1 MSCSCDGCYWGYDCQ
16 VETEVVQTDVET
28 DVNTYDDDDC
38 DYTPRCPGYTT
49 WITKYECN
57 NELDRDEERRGICD
71 SCVSKRDHQL
81 QVEDDAAEAAHQRQ
95 LNMEEL
101 QTMEY
106 HGDFDG
112 DEDGNHEEGQA
123 PVGYL
128 TILSEEVLMEQMAE
142 DKKKRNF

>member
-1 MSCSCDGCYWGYDCQ
+1 MSCSCYECWGGDDCQ

-28 DVNTYDDDDC
+28 DDVETYDDDFD
-38 DYTPRCPGYTT
+38 DTPRCSGYIT

-57 NELDRDEERRGICD
+57 NALDRDEERRGICD

-81 QVEDDAAEAAHQRQ
+81 QVEDDAAEDAHQRQ
-95 LNMEEL
+95 LNMEEF
-101 QTMEY
+101 QGMEG

-112 DEDGNHEEGQA
+112 DDRDRKGQA

-128 TILSEEVLMEQMAE
+128 ARLSDEILSKQLHE